1 MIPVILSGGSGSR
14 LWPVS
19 RQSFPKQF
27 CELLDESLFAKTV
40 RRMSPFGQPWVITVR
55 DMKTL
60 TERALKELGLSPHQV
75 IYEPT
80 GKNTAPAIALLCRK
94 FELMGLAEQVVGVFP
109 ADQLINN
116 DVGFQKTVKLATQ
129 MAEQGHIVT
138 IGIRPTYPAT
148 GYGYIATTTTVAEG
162 ALKAVGFREKPNEE
176 TARDFISRGTFY
188 WNAGMFIFRVSA
200 MIDAFKTFAP
210 EIWEEL
216 SHLKEDLSNL
226 KEVYANVRSVSIDY
240 AVMERLPSHVTVP
253 FNDEWS
259 DLGSWDS
266 IADVFK
272 LNEVKSPLKG
282 AHAIL
287 TDSRDCTVVSASEK
301 SYAFVGMHDLIL
313 IDTPDAL
320 LVTKRGHSERVKD
333 VVDKIKVET
342 KALAV
347 DHVFGFNEWGSSENV
362 YRRPSFALD
371 HYSIDAGS
379 EAPLAGTKDRIEH
392 WVFVNGSG
400 VLRDDRGG
408 TATPLKPGQHLV
420 LGSDDTYCIQNTG
433 KEALI
438 AVRVQLDS
446 HNV

>member
-27 CELLDESLFAKTV
+27 CELLDESLFTKTV
-40 RRMSPFGQPWVITVR
+40 HRMSPFGQPWVITVR
-55 DMKTL
+55 EMKTL
-60 TERALKELGLSPHQV
+60 TERALKEVGVSLDQV

-94 FELMGLAEQVVGVFP
+94 FELMGQSDQVVGVFP
-109 ADQLINN
+109 ADQLVGN
-116 DVGFQKTVKLATQ
+116 DAAFHESVKLAAK
-129 MAEQGHIVT
+129 MAESGHVVT

-148 GYGYIATTTTVAEG
+148 GYGYIETTTAMAEG

-176 TARDFISRGTFY
+176 TARGFISRGTFF
-188 WNAGMFIFRVSA
+188 WNAGMFIFRIST
-200 MIDAFKTFAP
+200 MIDAFKKYAP
-210 EIWEEL
+210 EIWAEI
-216 SHLKEDLSNL
+216 SKLKADFSNL
-226 KEVYANVRSVSIDY
+226 DEVYASVRAVSIDY

-253 FNDEWS
+253 YGYEWS

-266 IADVFK
+266 IVDVFN
-272 LNEVKSPLKG
+272 LEGVKSPLKG

-287 TDSRDCTVVSASEK
+287 TDSRNCTVVSSSQK

-313 IDTPDAL
+313 VDTPDAL

-333 VVDKIKVET
+333 VVDKVKIESKT
-342 KALAV
+342 LAV
-347 DHVFGFNEWGSSENV
+347 DHVFDVNSWGSSENV

-379 EAPLAGTKDRIEH
+379 EAPLSGTKDRIEH

-400 VLRDDRGG
+400 LLKDDRKG
-408 TATPLKPGQHLV
+408 TATPLKSGQHLA
-420 LGSDDTYCIQNTG
+420 LSGDDTYCIQNTG
-433 KEALI
+433 REVLV
-438 AVRVQLDS
+438 AVRVQVDS
-446 HNV
+446 QKP